1 MRNDEIVRI
10 PQEGGELENLNS
22 QVLMETEKTLF
33 NYGCAMTARGLNKSE
48 LSILMFAKNGQMVAP
63 LSEEKIRELVETA
76 FIFALRD
83 DVNNSLPTIAGSK
96 RQLVPLLHEM
106 YDSLSPDSTLFRH
119 GGGLVS
125 VRDGVIGHHTPDTV
139 LTLLSRR
146 ANYVDVKQDGM
157 FPPTR
162 AANAI
167 LFASPG
173 SDGDKIRPLERVVNV
188 PVLRK
193 DGTVFDS
200 PGYDATSRIFYH
212 PTGNIQKIGS
222 NSRRQEAIDAAA
234 WLLDMVGQFPFESEF
249 DKTNYIGLLLTLV
262 VRELCGCVPMALID
276 APSAGTGKSLL
287 AKIAHVVAT
296 GTLPEFGVLPSDEP
310 EMRKAFTSR
319 LQESPPILIYD
330 NADEVIRSA
339 VLAAVI
345 TSDVWQ
351 DRQLGRNRILH
362 LPMRAALV
370 VTGNNIRLGGDM
382 PRRCYRIR
390 LDANTAQPWTRGG
403 FKHRLPEYATENRGE
418 IIAALLTMAQVWII
432 AGHPKGNNVRIGSFE
447 SWCEVVGGILEY
459 AGLNGF
465 LGNLSKMY
473 RDTADGEDDAEQWAC
488 WMGAIHAHWGDNGFT
503 VKQLASAMND
513 LNAMGLR
520 DAAPY
525 SLGEIGAASDRAWLT
540 RLGSALHGRK
550 GQVFN
555 LGEAQVKLCQGIVDS
570 RMKQK
575 TYWLAEK

>member
-1 MRNDEIVRI
+1 MSDEIARI
-10 PQEGGELENLNS
+10 PQDGGLKS
-22 QVLMETEKTLF
+22 QALVETEKMLF

-48 LSILMFAKNGQMVAP
+48 LAILMLAKNGQMDAP
-63 LSEEKIRELVETA
+63 LSEEKIADLAETA
-76 FIFALRD
+76 FVFALRD
-83 DVNNSLPTIAGSK
+83 DVNNSLPTITGAK
-96 RQLVPLLHEM
+96 RQLFPLLDEI
-106 YDSLSPDSTLFRH
+106 YNSLSPDITLFRH

-125 VRDGVIGHHTPDTV
+125 VRDGVIDHYTPDTA

-200 PGYDATSRIFYH
+200 PGYDVTSRIFYH
-212 PTGNIQKIGS
+212 RTGNIQKIES
-222 NSRRQEAIDAAA
+222 NPRRQEAIDAAA
-234 WLLDMVGQFPFESEF
+234 WLLDMVGQFPFESES
-249 DKTNYIGLLLTLV
+249 DRTNYIGLLLTLV

-287 AKIAHVVAT
+287 AKIAAIVAT
-296 GTLPEFGVLPSDEP
+296 GTLPEFGVLPSEES

-319 LQESPPILIYD
+319 LRESPPILIYD
-330 NADEVIRSA
+330 NTDEVIRSA
-339 VLAAVI
+339 TLAAVI

-351 DRQLGRNRILH
+351 DRQLGRNKILH

-382 PRRCYRIR
+382 PRRCYRVR
-390 LDANTAQPWTRGG
+390 LDANAAQPWMRGG
-403 FKHRLPEYATENRGE
+403 FKHQLPGYAAENRGR
-418 IIAALLTMAQVWII
+418 IVAALLTMARAWVV
-432 AGHPKGNNVRIGSFE
+432 AGCPKGNNVRIGSFE
-447 SWCEVVGGILEY
+447 SWCEVTGGILEY

-465 LGNLSKMY
+465 LGNLGEMY
-473 RDTADGEDDAEQWAC
+473 HDTADGEDDAMQWSA
-488 WMGAIHAHWGDNGFT
+488 WMGAIHAHFGGNAFT
-503 VKQLASAMND
+503 VKQLAEVMVATHG
-513 LNAMGLR
+513 ALR
-520 DAAPY
+520 EYAPY
-525 SLGEIGAASDRAWLT
+525 SLGEIGLATERVWLT
-540 RLGSALHGRK
+540 KLGAALHGRK
-550 GQVFN
+550 GQVFS
-555 LGEAQVKLCQGIVDS
+555 LEQGAAKLCQGIGDS
-570 RMKQK
+570 RMKRK
-575 TYWLAEK
+575 IYWLTEK